1 MHFIFFIIRNVC
13 VQLAKI
19 FMFKL
24 VIFQLTDYIAMQYPV
39 IKYKICKI
47 IFVINN
53 DAFLTCFKAEAFA

>member
-39 IKYKICKI
+39 IK
-47 IFVINN
+47 
-53 DAFLTCFKAEAFA
+53 